1 MLCTLFSS
9 NMTKSGPMD
18 GCSAT
23 GRYAWHRD
31 AKLRQGGI
39 ELRGARVD
47 QQQTGYPDALGL
59 FTRRMSAVGV
69 EEGA

>member
-9 NMTKSGPMD
+9 NMNKSGPKD
-18 GCSAT
+18 DRSTT

-31 AKLRQGGI
+31 AKLRRGGI
-39 ELRGARVD
+39 GLRGPRVD

-59 FTRRMSAVGV
+59 FTRQMSAVGV